1 MEAFDFDRWKALAET
16 DPEGF
21 VRERRAA
28 IDRLIAATPE
38 HEAMLRQVQSNIDTL
53 RATAATPQAALS
65 TLGKAMFRS
74 LESMRA
80 GLEQIKA
87 EAELLRALEAAAAR
101 RAPPAT
107 H

>member
-1 MEAFDFDRWKALAET
+1 
-16 DPEGF
+16 
-21 VRERRAA
+21 
-28 IDRLIAATPE
+28 
-38 HEAMLRQVQSNIDTL
+38 MLRQVQSNIDTL
-53 RATAATPQAALS
+53 RATAVTPQAALS

-80 GLEQIKA
+80 GLEQINA
-87 EAELLRALEAAAAR
+87 EAELLRALEAAAGR